1 METHNGSDSA
11 GVGNQ
16 NQTGP
21 RLAVSVLTPVYNVER
36 FLPECLDSLKR
47 QTLNSIEFICIND
60 GSTDGSLDILK
71 SYAQDD
77 PRFRIID
84 KPNSG
89 YGASMNRGLDE
100 ARGEY
105 IGIVESDD
113 FASPDMFKKLYKF
126 AKRHDCDLV
135 KSNYFEHDENGDREM
150 RVYDGFAYRRVFD
163 PRALPDVMRVLPIIW
178 AGLYRKRMLDDNHVR
193 FTETPGASF
202 QDTSFVHKA
211 WMSAR
216 RAALLKKA
224 FLHYRVDNSGSSV
237 KSSTKVFE
245 VCGEYAS
252 SEEFMRRDPSM
263 VSAFAP
269 TLMAMKLDTYRWNYN
284 RIAPE
289 CREEFVDRWYKE
301 FCEAEDEGI
310 LKEVAFSPY
319 DWGVVQD
326 LLGGAKSFLEKYSE
340 AL

>member
-1 METHNGSDSA
+1 METQNGSDSV

-16 NQTGP
+16 NQAGQRP
-21 RLAVSVLTPVYNVER
+21 AVSVLTPVYNVER

-47 QTLNSIEFICIND
+47 QTLKSIEFICIND

-71 SYAQDD
+71 SYAQAD

-135 KSNYFEHDENGDREM
+135 KSNYFEHDESGDREM
-150 RVYDGFAYRRVFD
+150 RVYDGFVYRRVFD
-163 PRALPDVMRVLPIIW
+163 PRKEPGVMRVLPIIW
-178 AGLYRKRMLDDNHVR
+178 AGLYRKRMLDDNGVR
-193 FTETPGASF
+193 FNETPGASF
-202 QDTSFVHKA
+202 QDTSFVHKS
-211 WMSAR
+211 WMSSR
-216 RAALLKKA
+216 RVALLKKA

-237 KSSTKVFE
+237 KSSTKIFE

-252 SEEFMRRDPSM
+252 SEEFMQRDQDL
-263 VSAFAP
+263 VDAFAR
-269 TLMAMKLDTYRWNYN
+269 TLTVMKFDTYRWNYN
-284 RIAPE
+284 RIADE
-289 CREEFVDRWYKE
+289 YRAAFAERWAEEMKRAQSSGWLDESLFGQKEWRLSMQLITDSNAFV
-301 FCEAEDEGI
+301 EDNC
-310 LKEVAFSPY
+310 
-319 DWGVVQD
+319 
-326 LLGGAKSFLEKYSE
+326 GAI
-340 AL
+340 